1 MRKVFGW
8 EPTRGELSKVLGSE
22 ISAMQSSLKRGWYS
36 RHTLLGSFM
45 GLIRSIAS
53 KHQGRGIAIED
64 HVQASKDPVSLDQ
77 PFRRGSYTTHKHLIP
92 DEEAETATEMFM
104 RELLCEEMTKLIG
117 SISPR
122 EAEVWRYRYGFQNC
136 RTMTVDEIGSIIK
149 VSKQRIGQ
157 SESSALDKLKQY
169 GGLHGLSIFFIRTVF
184 EMGYFLYEMG
194 THLLVLQ

>member
-1 MRKVFGW
+1 MSPDCGRSLGYGIDPDMNYFMFEETGKTRLRVKAGRLSVIEEAEISSSVKELVRVEEARGSMRKVFGW

-64 HVQASKDPVSLDQ
+64 HVQSLNYVYGFVMQ
-77 PFRRGSYTTHKHLIP
+77 QLIP

-104 RELLCEEMTKLIG
+104 RELLG

-122 EAEVWRYRYGFQNC
+122 EAEVLTYRYGFQ
-136 RTMTVDEIGSIIK
+136 TAE
-149 VSKQRIGQ
+149 Q
-157 SESSALDKLKQY
+157 
-169 GGLHGLSIFFIRTVF
+169 
-184 EMGYFLYEMG
+184 
-194 THLLVLQ
+194 